1 MTHYY
6 MTEKEQQLLKCKFV
20 KVNEWGPLAEDDG
33 VCPSTQMFDFE
44 DALAVCESK
53 EQVKGLISSLE
64 AKEIIFCDPVW
75 DGRGEKLIYFFE
87 HEFCKWVAKGGDYT
101 KKEVAQCS

>member
-1 MTHYY
+1 MFPSHDRG
-6 MTEKEQQLLKCKFV
+6 
-20 KVNEWGPLAEDDG
+20 GPLAEDDG

-53 EQVKGLISSLE
+53 EQVKGLLSSLE

-75 DGRGEKLIYFFE
+75 DGKNDKLIYFFE
-87 HEFCKWVAKGGDYT
+87 NDFCKWVAKGGDYT
-101 KKEVAQCS
+101 KKQEAK